1 MVVDLIIDI
10 MTIFVERCDDV
21 SLLLTIFFCHNLFLQ
36 CL

>member
-1 MVVDLIIDI
+1 MVIDLIIDI

-21 SLLLTIFFCHNLFLQ
+21 SLLLINFFCLNLFLQ